1 MSELHNLFIERYDP
15 GSVAIARDG
24 TGWSAIV
31 HTLCEVQLSPV
42 HTSSHSLQ
50 PVINLDLIYY
60 YD

>member
-1 MSELHNLFIERYDP
+1 MERYDP

-42 HTSSHSLQ
+42 HRSSQSSQ
-50 PVINLDLIYY
+50 PIKNIDLVFH
-60 YD
+60 